1 MRILIIGA
9 GVSGLFIAYELLKRG
24 LREVL
29 VLDAKAPGYGAS
41 LRNIGCFRSSFTS
54 REHVLLMKESI
65 AKWLEIKRDWG
76 VFIEQRGYLWIARRE
91 DTLDVFRELA
101 KFHNSHGVPT
111 RVIGVDELSSR
122 EPYINTSIVKGALF
136 DPTAGK
142 MSVIEV
148 FTELYIRVKKM
159 GGIIIPH
166 TPVERLVSSGGV
178 VKSALTPRGEY
189 TADVFV
195 VAAAEG
201 SRKILESIGVNAP
214 IEPSPRHP
222 LVTEPYAEV
231 IKSGLVIDWDT
242 PGSPH
247 ITQTQHGSIILARDI
262 KDEPWMPLNSQ
273 RHDAFEKIIKPLSEL
288 YPFLRNVNVN
298 RYWMGYYDMTPDH
311 HPIYGPVKP
320 FENLYIAAGF
330 SGHGLMMAPITG
342 VLIADWILHGR
353 PRINVAENL
362 VLERFETGRLVKEIA
377 VVG

>member
-1 MRILIIGA
+1 LRILIIGA

-29 VLDAKAPGYGAS
+29 VLDAKTPGYGAS

-159 GGIIIPH
+159 GGIIISH
-166 TPVERLVSSGGV
+166 TPVERLVSSGGI

-353 PRINVAENL
+353 PRISVAENL

>member
-1 MRILIIGA
+1 LRILIIGA

-24 LREVL
+24 LREIF
-29 VLDAKAPGYGAS
+29 VLDAKTPGYGAS

-166 TPVERLVSSGGV
+166 TPVEKLVSSGGV
-178 VKSALTPRGEY
+178 VKSAITPRGEY

-201 SRKILESIGVNAP
+201 SRKILESIGVNVP
-214 IEPSPRHP
+214 IEPIPRHP

-262 KDEPWMPLNSQ
+262 KDEPWTPLNSQ

-311 HPIYGPVKP
+311 HPIYGLIKP

-330 SGHGLMMAPITG
+330 SGHGLMMAPVTG

-353 PRINVAENL
+353 PRISIAENL
-362 VLERFETGRLVKEIA
+362 VLERFETDRLVKEIA